1 MSTQYI
7 LQRLLTTL
15 VVLLGVTFVVFLI
28 IQLVPG
34 DPARVILGVQAN
46 DENVAALRARL
57 GLNRPFMVQ
66 YGSWLGNALQGD
78 LGKSLIT
85 GQAVTPQI
93 MQRLP
98 ATLQLAGMA
107 LLVGMLIAFPAGI
120 ISALKPGSRT
130 DIITTFISQLGVT
143 IPDFWLGILLA
154 VLFSLVLGWLPPSGY
169 TAIRESFSDW
179 LAHIILPAVTAGLIS
194 GAIQTRFIRSAMLEV
209 LNQDYVR
216 TGRAKGLHERTVV
229 LRHALRNALI
239 SIVTIIGLQI
249 TALLSSVVVVEVVFA
264 WPGLGRLALDAVLDR
279 DYPLLQGTVLT
290 LAILLTLVNLV
301 TDLLYFVLDPRTDY
315 A

>member
-169 TAIRESFSDW
+169 TAIRESFSD
-179 LAHIILPAVTAGLIS
+179 
-194 GAIQTRFIRSAMLEV
+194 
-209 LNQDYVR
+209 
-216 TGRAKGLHERTVV
+216 
-229 LRHALRNALI
+229 
-239 SIVTIIGLQI
+239 
-249 TALLSSVVVVEVVFA
+249 
-264 WPGLGRLALDAVLDR
+264 
-279 DYPLLQGTVLT
+279 
-290 LAILLTLVNLV
+290 
-301 TDLLYFVLDPRTDY
+301 
-315 A
+315 